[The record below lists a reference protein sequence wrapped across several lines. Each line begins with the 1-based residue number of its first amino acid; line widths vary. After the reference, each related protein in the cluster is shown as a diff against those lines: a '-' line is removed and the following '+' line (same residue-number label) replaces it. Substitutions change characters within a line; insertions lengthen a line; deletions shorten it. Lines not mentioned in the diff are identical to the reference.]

1 MLVLKV
7 IRITEDLVSGA
18 LALPLSVTD
27 YINQKKGNARTERA
41 VGMLLLK
48 QTLRELGVGSYGVET
63 LPTGKPMLTG
73 APYYFSVSHS
83 GGLCALAL
91 SDLPVGID
99 LQNLS
104 AFDLIPDTE
113 RFAKRFLASDE
124 RKAFLQEPTREQLCR
139 LWTRKEALAKLLG
152 RTLNT
157 SLSSLSSFGFDGV
170 EFECRRAELDGD
182 SFFLTVARPKDGN
195 SIKQTE

>member
-7 IRITEDLVSGA
+7 IRITEDLASGA
-18 LALPLSVTD
+18 LSLPLSVTD
-27 YINQKKGNARTERA
+27 YINQKRGNARAERA
-41 VGMLLLK
+41 WGMLLLK
-48 QTLRELGVGSYGVET
+48 QALCELGVSSYGVES
-63 LPTGKPMLTG
+63 LSTGKPMLTG
-73 APYYFSVSHS
+73 APYYFNISHS

-104 AFDLIPDTE
+104 AFDLVPDTD
-113 RFAKRFLASDE
+113 RFAKRFLAPDE
-124 RKAFLQEPTREQLCR
+124 REVFLQEPTREQLCR

-157 SLSSLSSFGFDGV
+157 SLSSLSSFGFGGI
-170 EFECRRAELDGD
+170 EFESRRAEIDGD
-182 SFFLTVARPKDGN
+182 LFFLNVASTKDKI
-195 SIKQTE
+195 SIEQTE